1 MDGCMRVETL
11 SLISTI
17 QAMVLAAMLWV
28 GSQGGVGPVRKAL
41 RLRAAALA
49 VESGGW
55 ALLAWQ
61 AYLSAAAMVLGG
73 NALNLL
79 AQAMGIIALR
89 LLLNEPLRWRLVAA
103 IGVVGW
109 LGLAWFGMIHPDY
122 RYRVLWG
129 TVIVFANIYLNAEV
143 LLKDCLRRASR
154 ASAVLLVICMLAA
167 ALLVWRNAILWIS
180 SEVLTNVAQQSP
192 VNTFYVLFSGMQ
204 PLFAS
209 IGFLLLYG
217 EILQRELRALAR
229 VDPLT
234 GVNNRRALDERATEL
249 LARAARRGRP
259 LGILMLDADHFKSV
273 NDRFGHSG
281 GDTVLVALVANIRAT
296 LREDDVIGRI
306 GGEEFVVLAPDTS
319 LDDALSLAERIR
331 VRIEHEPLQ
340 VNGGTLYLTASIGT
354 AVALPGERDMASILR
369 RADAA
374 LYAAKRSGRNRV
386 MVADPDVEEGSRVA

>member
-1 MDGCMRVETL
+1 MRVETL
-11 SLISTI
+11 SLISTV

-28 GSQGGVGPVRKAL
+28 GTQGGVGQVRKAL

-61 AYLSAAAMVLGG
+61 AYLSAAAMLLGG

-89 LLLNEPLRWRLVAA
+89 LLLNEPLRLRLVSA
-103 IGVVGW
+103 IGVIGW

-129 TVIVFANIYLNAEV
+129 TMIVFANIYLNVEV

-154 ASAVLLVICMLAA
+154 ASAVLLAICALGA
-167 ALLVWRNAILWIS
+167 ALLVWRNASLWIS
-180 SEVLTNVAQQSP
+180 SDVPTSAAQQSP
-192 VNTFYVLFSGMQ
+192 LNSFYLLFSGMQ

-217 EILQRELRALAR
+217 EILQRELRSLAR

-234 GVNNRRALDERATEL
+234 GVNNRRALDERAAEL

-281 GDTVLVALVANIRAT
+281 GDTVLVGLVANIRAA
-296 LREDDVIGRI
+296 LRADDVIGRI

-331 VRIEHEPLQ
+331 ARIEREPLQ
-340 VNGGTLYLTASIGT
+340 IQGGTLHLTASIGT
-354 AVALPGERDMASILR
+354 AVARPGERDMARILR

-374 LYAAKRSGRNRV
+374 LYAAKRGGRNRV
-386 MVADPDVEEGSRVA
+386 MVADPDAEEGSQVA